1 MKIGT
6 LRRTQFVRVNFK
18 NWVKEMWK
26 EGEQREL
33 PIIRVF
39 VPNRFRNYTLIM
51 EDRENG
57 IEVSRTLSEELG
69 KQLLK
74 EFGFSIKRETQG
86 TLYLIIHDNGDQEI
100 ERVNEKGKV
109 YVYEGTSFVLR
120 DIEELKNKEKEIDED
135 LPF

>member
-6 LRRTQFVRVNFK
+6 LKKSQFVRVNFK

-26 EGEQREL
+26 EGIQREL
-33 PIIRVF
+33 PIIRIF

-51 EDRENG
+51 RDEENG

-74 EFGFSIKRETQG
+74 EFGFSIKRETPG
-86 TLYLIIHDNGDQEI
+86 TLYLFVKDNGDQEI
-100 ERVNEKGKV
+100 EFISERGKV
-109 YVYEGTSFVLR
+109 YIYEGTSFVLR
-120 DIEELKNKEKEIDED
+120 DIEEIKNKKEEIDED

>member
-6 LRRTQFVRVNFK
+6 LKKTQFVRVNFK
-18 NWVKEMWK
+18 NWVKEMWR
-26 EGEQREL
+26 EGIQREL
-33 PIIRVF
+33 PVVRIF

-74 EFGFSIKRETQG
+74 EFGFSIKRETPG

-100 ERVNEKGKV
+100 ERVNEKSKV

-120 DIEELKNKEKEIDED
+120 DIEELEKKGKEIDED
-135 LPF
+135 IPF